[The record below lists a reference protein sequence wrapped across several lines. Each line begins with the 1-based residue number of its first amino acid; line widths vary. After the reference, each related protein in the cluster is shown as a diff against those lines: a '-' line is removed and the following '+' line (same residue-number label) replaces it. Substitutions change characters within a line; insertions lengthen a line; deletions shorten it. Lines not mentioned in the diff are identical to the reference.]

1 MHRYMLVSISILFG
15 ASCWHPHPIKSPR
28 NNTITSISFAA
39 GGCYR
44 SCPEFAMEI
53 DSDLH
58 VTFYGERYCKNI
70 GFYRGNISPDLW
82 DSVNM
87 RLEHIHFADLD
98 SVYDHSVDDLALAA
112 TVYVGLFLQL
122 RLPLKYIFI

>member
-1 MHRYMLVSISILFG
+1 MLVSISILFG